1 MNTVQEHQLMKRLF
15 VLTAGFSLVAMMLA
29 ILLFMSTR
37 GGLAASAHDNKSI
50 HVVEHAITDTVTDLG
65 KGGDS
70 LGDQLAFGN
79 PVYDSANK
87 KQVGRDQGACIRTVV
102 GKSWEC
108 FWTVLL
114 PAGQITVE
122 GPYYDTSDSML
133 AITGGTGAYRAAHGQ
148 MKLHARNAKGTEYDF
163 IYDLN

>member
-29 ILLFMSTR
+29 ILLFMSTM
-37 GGLAASAHDNKSI
+37 GGLAATTHDNKTI
-50 HVVEHAITDTVTDLG
+50 HVVEHAITDTVIHLG
-65 KGGDS
+65 KQGDS

-79 PVYDSANK
+79 PVYDAANK
-87 KQVGRDQGACIRTVV
+87 KQVGRDQGICVRTVV

-133 AITGGTGAYRAAHGQ
+133 AITGGTGAYRDTHGQ

-163 IYDLN
+163 IYDLH

>member
-29 ILLFMSTR
+29 ILLFVSTM
-37 GGLAASAHDNKSI
+37 GGFAASTHDNKTM
-50 HVVEHAITDTVTDLG
+50 HVVEHAITDTVVDLG
-65 KGGDS
+65 KKGDS

-79 PVYDSANK
+79 PVYDAANK
-87 KQVGRDQGACIRTVV
+87 KQVGRDQGICVRTVV

-133 AITGGTGAYRAAHGQ
+133 AITGGTGAYRDAHGQ
-148 MKLHARNAKGTEYDF
+148 MTLHARNAKGTEYDF
-163 IYDLN
+163 IYDLQ